1 MPEKK
6 RQRILLRI
14 GKYMFRYK
22 WLLLLALIMTF
33 MSNSLALM
41 GPTLSGKAIDAISAG
56 FNGGVDFPLVLHY
69 AGLMLLFYVASSI
82 FTYLLNVLMITVSR
96 KVIYSIRQD
105 VFNKLMRLPIKYFDN
120 TDTGDIISR
129 ISYDCDTLNTS
140 LSTDLVQILA
150 SSITIIGSFF
160 MMINISP
167 KLVLVFTITIPMSI
181 LLTRFITGKTRPLF
195 RLRSKKLGEL
205 NGFVEEMITGQ
216 KTLKAYIQEESVVEN
231 LDKINDE
238 VVDAYYRAEYYS
250 SMTGASISFINNFSL
265 TMISVFGAFI
275 YMSGGMTIGNIS
287 SFMLYSR
294 KFSGPINEIASIYGE
309 LQSALAAAE
318 RVFNLLDEDE
328 EKVDLPNAETLSH
341 VEGDLEIK
349 NVDFSYYK
357 NKPVLKDFNLHAE
370 KGSLIAIVGPTGA
383 GKTTLINMLMRFYD
397 IDDGTI
403 LLDGRDL
410 FDIKRASLRLSYSM
424 VLQDTWVFYGTIY
437 DNIAYGKQGA
447 SREEVIEAAKA
458 VKMHNYIMRLPNGYD
473 TILTD
478 DGANLSKGQMQLLTI
493 ARVMLMDSHMLILD
507 EATSNVDTRT
517 EMRIQLAMREL
528 MKNKTCFVVAHRL
541 STIKNADK
549 ILMVDDGNVVE
560 SGTHDSLMKKNGFYR
575 RLYEAQF
582 N

>member
-14 GKYMFRYK
+14 GKYMFKYK
-22 WLLLLALIMTF
+22 WLLLLALLMTLA
-33 MSNSLALM
+33 SNSLALI
-41 GPTLSGKAIDAISAG
+41 GPRLSGKAIDAISLG
-56 FNGGVDFPLVLHY
+56 EGSVDFTLVFHY
-69 AGLMLLFYVASSI
+69 AGLMLLFYVASSV
-82 FTYLLNVLMITVSR
+82 FTYLLNILMITISR
-96 KVIYSIRQD
+96 KVIYAIRQD
-105 VFNKLMRLPIKYFDN
+105 VFNKLMRLPVKYFDN

-150 SSITIIGSFF
+150 SSITIAGSFL
-160 MMINISP
+160 MMVNISP
-167 KLVLVFTITIPMSI
+167 KLVLIFIVTIPMSI
-181 LLTRFITGKTRPLF
+181 WTTRFITGKTRPLF
-195 RLRSKKLGEL
+195 SLRSKKLGEL

-216 KTLKAYIQEESVVEN
+216 KTLKAYIQEESVMEE
-231 LDKINDE
+231 LDKVNDE
-238 VVDAYYRAEYYS
+238 VVDAYYRSEYYS
-250 SMTGASISFINNFSL
+250 SMTGASIGFINNLSL
-265 TMISVFGAFI
+265 TLISVFGAFI
-275 YMSGGMTIGNIS
+275 YMSGAMTIGNIS
-287 SFMLYSR
+287 SFMLYGR

-309 LQSALAAAE
+309 LQSAFAAAE
-318 RVFNLLDEDE
+318 RVFNLLDEKE
-328 EKVDLPNAETLSH
+328 ETADLQDAQNLTHVD
-341 VEGDLEIK
+341 GDLEIK

-357 NKPVLKDFNLHAE
+357 DKPVLKNFNLHAE
-370 KGSLIAIVGPTGA
+370 KGNLIAIVGPTGA

-397 IDDGTI
+397 IDNGEI
-403 LLDGRDL
+403 LLDGRNL
-410 FDIKRASLRLSYSM
+410 FDIKRTSLRLSYSM

-437 DNIAYGKQGA
+437 ENIAYGKPGA

-458 VKMHNYIMRLPNGYD
+458 VKMHNYIMRLPDGYD

-478 DGANLSKGQMQLLTI
+478 DGANISRGQMQLLTI

-549 ILMVDDGNVVE
+549 ILVVDNGNVVE
-560 SGTHDSLMKKNGFYR
+560 TGTHDSLMKEKGFYR

>member
-6 RQRILLRI
+6 RQRILIRL
-14 GKYMFRYK
+14 GKYMFKYK
-22 WLLLLALIMTF
+22 WLLFLALAMTLA
-33 MSNSLALM
+33 SNSLALM
-41 GPTLSGKAIDAISAG
+41 GPRLSGRAIDAISIG
-56 FNGGVDFPLVLHY
+56 EGGNVDFQLVLHY
-69 AGLMLLFYVASSI
+69 AGLMLIFYIASSI
-82 FTYLLNVLMITVSR
+82 FTYLLNVLMITISR
-96 KVIYSIRQD
+96 KVIYAIRQD
-105 VFNKLMRLPIKYFDN
+105 VFNKLMKLPVKYFDN

-150 SSITIIGSFF
+150 SSITIAGSFI
-160 MMINISP
+160 MMVNISP
-167 KLVLVFTITIPMSI
+167 KLVLIFIITIPMSI

-216 KTLKAYIQEESVVEN
+216 KTLKAYIQEESVMEE
-231 LDKINDE
+231 LDKVNDE
-238 VVDAYYRAEYYS
+238 VVDAYYRSEYYS
-250 SMTGASISFINNFSL
+250 SMTGASIGFINNLSL
-265 TMISVFGAFI
+265 TLISVFGAFI

-309 LQSALAAAE
+309 LQSAFAAAE
-318 RVFNLLDEDE
+318 RVFNLLDEEE
-328 EKVDLPNAETLSH
+328 EKQDSISAKALKH
-341 VEGDLEIK
+341 VEGDLKIK

-357 NKPVLKDFNLHAE
+357 DKPVLKNFNLHAE
-370 KGSLIAIVGPTGA
+370 KGNLIAIVGPTGA

-397 IDDGTI
+397 IDSGAI
-403 LLDGRDL
+403 LLDGNDI
-410 FDIKRASLRLSYSM
+410 FDIKRESLRLSYSM

-447 SREEVIEAAKA
+447 GREEVIEAAKA
-458 VKMHNYIMRLPNGYD
+458 VKMHNYIMRLPKGYD

-478 DGANLSKGQMQLLTI
+478 DGANISKGQMQLLTI

-549 ILMVDDGNVVE
+549 ILVVDNGNVVE
-560 SGTHDSLMKKNGFYR
+560 SGTHDSLMEKRGFYR